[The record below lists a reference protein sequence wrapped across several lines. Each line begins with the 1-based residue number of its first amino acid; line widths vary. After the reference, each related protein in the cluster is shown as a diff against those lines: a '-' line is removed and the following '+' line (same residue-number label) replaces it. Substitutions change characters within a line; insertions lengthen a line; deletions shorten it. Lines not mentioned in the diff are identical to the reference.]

1 MRHPIVSKAP
11 TKRSRLTEYQ
21 VSLFCRLSDDL
32 IRAFHNDSSKLRY
45 KPEYERFIQ
54 GAYACGFV
62 CTDFVPIGSVL
73 EQAEKD
79 DWVENAPFISV
90 RRYVHT
96 LIRSERHADMG
107 EDWGGGNIYSAIR
120 NGVLQRIV
128 SRLASEREWRKEDQ

>member
-1 MRHPIVSKAP
+1 MRPPIVLRTSK
-11 TKRSRLTEYQ
+11 KRSPVTEDQ

-32 IRAFHNDSSKLRY
+32 VRAFHDDSSKLRY
-45 KPEYERFIQ
+45 KPEYERFVQ

-62 CTDFVPIGSVL
+62 CSDIVPVGSVL
-73 EQAEKD
+73 KHAEKD
-79 DWVENAPFISV
+79 GWVEKAPFVTV

-120 NGVLQRIV
+120 SGVLQRIV
-128 SRLASEREWRKEDQ
+128 SRLTSAREWRKDK

>member
-1 MRHPIVSKAP
+1 MRPPIVLRTSK
-11 TKRSRLTEYQ
+11 KRSPVTEDQ

-32 IRAFHNDSSKLRY
+32 VRAFHDDSSKLRY
-45 KPEYERFIQ
+45 KPEYERFVH

-62 CTDFVPIGSVL
+62 CSDIVPVGSVL
-73 EQAEKD
+73 KHAEKD
-79 DWVENAPFISV
+79 GWVEKAPFLTV

-120 NGVLQRIV
+120 SGVLQRIV
-128 SRLASEREWRKEDQ
+128 SRLASAREWRKE

>member
-1 MRHPIVSKAP
+1 MHHHIVSSIP
-11 TKRSRLTEYQ
+11 TKRSKLSEDQ

-45 KPEYERFIQ
+45 KPEYERFVQ

-62 CTDFVPIGSVL
+62 CSDIVPVGSVL
-73 EQAEKD
+73 KHAEKD
-79 DWVENAPFISV
+79 GWVEKAPLVTV

-120 NGVLQRIV
+120 SGVLQRIV
-128 SRLASEREWRKEDQ
+128 SRLTSAREWRKDK

>member
-1 MRHPIVSKAP
+1 MRPPIVLRTSK
-11 TKRSRLTEYQ
+11 KRSPVTEDQ

-32 IRAFHNDSSKLRY
+32 VRAFHDDSSKLRY
-45 KPEYERFIQ
+45 KPEYERFVQ

-62 CTDFVPIGSVL
+62 CSDIVPVGSVL
-73 EQAEKD
+73 KHAEKD
-79 DWVENAPFISV
+79 GWVEKAPFLTV

-120 NGVLQRIV
+120 SGVLQRIV
-128 SRLASEREWRKEDQ
+128 SRLASAREWRKE

>member
-1 MRHPIVSKAP
+1 MRPPIVLRTSK
-11 TKRSRLTEYQ
+11 KRSPVTEDQ

-32 IRAFHNDSSKLRY
+32 VRAFHDDSSKLRY
-45 KPEYERFIQ
+45 KPEYERFVQ

-62 CTDFVPIGSVL
+62 CSDIVPVGSVL
-73 EQAEKD
+73 KHAEKD
-79 DWVENAPFISV
+79 GWVEKAPFVTV

-120 NGVLQRIV
+120 SGVLQRIV
-128 SRLASEREWRKEDQ
+128 SRLASAREWRKGE